1 MLIVYLIIAVLA
13 VLLLLV
19 LIAVVKTV
27 LTPAKKSEWRPV
39 PDPEREQLYAQKL
52 SEMIRCETVSYKD
65 VDRREKFLEFHRL
78 LEILFPL
85 VHSKLEKT
93 EIDGNLL
100 YFWKGKSSEK
110 PLVLMS
116 HQDVV
121 PAEGEWIHGPFSGD
135 IADGKVWGRGSGDI
149 KCNVMGFFQAVEELI
164 AEGYEPD
171 QDVYLSSSCTE
182 EVGGDGCP
190 KLVNELKRRG
200 VRPYLVCDEGG
211 AIVESPLKGMDGYYA
226 MVGILEKGMG
236 NLKLSAKSNGGHS
249 STPSKNSPI
258 ARLSKFVCDFE
269 KHQPMAIEFEP
280 EVKEMFKK
288 LSAYGPFHYRLLF
301 GNLWLFAPLLKKLLP
316 AISPDAAALL
326 RTTVAFTMQT
336 GSEASNVIPQEATL
350 TVNLRYIPHQGLE
363 ASNAVISEM
372 AKKYDVDVEVL
383 SAYDAMPPV
392 NTGSDAY
399 HLVESVIGEVFPGLP
414 VCPYVMTGGTDA
426 RFYQEICDAC
436 IRFGPVTYSPDQ
448 MISMHGLN
456 ENIDCSSLT
465 GAVDFYKTVIRYNT

>member
-1 MLIVYLIIAVLA
+1 MLIVYLILAVLA

-65 VDRREKFLEFHRL
+65 ADRREKFLEFHRL

-116 HQDVV
+116 YQDVV

-190 KLVNELKRRG
+190 KLVNELKPS
-200 VRPYLVCDEGG
+200 VN
-211 AIVESPLKGMDGYYA
+211 
-226 MVGILEKGMG
+226 G
-236 NLKLSAKSNGGHS
+236 NL
-249 STPSKNSPI
+249 
-258 ARLSKFVCDFE
+258 
-269 KHQPMAIEFEP
+269 
-280 EVKEMFKK
+280 
-288 LSAYGPFHYRLLF
+288 
-301 GNLWLFAPLLKKLLP
+301 
-316 AISPDAAALL
+316 
-326 RTTVAFTMQT
+326 
-336 GSEASNVIPQEATL
+336 
-350 TVNLRYIPHQGLE
+350 
-363 ASNAVISEM
+363 
-372 AKKYDVDVEVL
+372 
-383 SAYDAMPPV
+383 
-392 NTGSDAY
+392 
-399 HLVESVIGEVFPGLP
+399 
-414 VCPYVMTGGTDA
+414 
-426 RFYQEICDAC
+426 
-436 IRFGPVTYSPDQ
+436 
-448 MISMHGLN
+448 
-456 ENIDCSSLT
+456 
-465 GAVDFYKTVIRYNT
+465 